1 MIEEI
6 REKAHFREF
15 ATKLRVARKYN
26 TKVIQRK
33 FREGDLVLKRPMGK
47 DKGGKLAAI
56 WEGPFRIHEVFDGGA
71 YRLETLK
78 GEIMPRTWNITNLH
92 FYYS

>member
-15 ATKLRVARKYN
+15 VTKLRAARRYN

-33 FREGDLVLKRPMGK
+33 FREGDLVLKRPMRK
-47 DKGGKLAAI
+47 DKGGKLAAN
-56 WEGPFRIHEVFDGGA
+56 WEGPFRIQEVFEGGA
-71 YRLETLK
+71 YRLETL
-78 GEIMPRTWNITNLH
+78 
-92 FYYS
+92 